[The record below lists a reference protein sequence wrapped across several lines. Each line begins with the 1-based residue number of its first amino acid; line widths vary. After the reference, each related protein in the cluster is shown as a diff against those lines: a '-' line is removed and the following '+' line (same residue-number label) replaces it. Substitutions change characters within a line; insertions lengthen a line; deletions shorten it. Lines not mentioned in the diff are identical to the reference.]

1 MATFLPSVYAFFAAA
16 AAGCLLATVFGELR
30 RVGTDRLTAVTLS
43 ALVATLAAAAAV
55 VGQFG
60 RPALLFSVF
69 SNPGTAIFRELASL
83 LLALLAGAAYL
94 AALRT
99 GATRRTGRKLSLLA
113 AASGLILALAVGSAA
128 VQPWRP
134 VWNTWTLVLPTAG
147 FAWLAGVMF
156 AKGLGATGHKNVGPA
171 LRLLK
176 KAEEKTIETASEP
189 LLGERETCRLGAS
202 RRACRLLRD
211 RLERRLR
218 PRSARFASYVFERLA
233 LLGGRDRS
241 ERSRVLPRSS
251 LRLRR
256 AEAKSRFRHRFG
268 DPRRLLRGRVA
279 TSRVGIGLMK
289 ETLRTTCKPLPP

>member
-147 FAWLAGVMF
+147 FAWLAGVML
-156 AKGLGATGHKNVGPA
+156 AKSLGAAGHESAGPA
-171 LRLLK
+171 LSVLK
-176 KAEEKTIETASEP
+176 KAEEKTGETASEP
-189 LLGERETCRLGAS
+189 LWESTRLAALAPLVGLACYFAAASTDASASTALASLLTGANAWLFWAGVIVPS
-202 RRACRLLRD
+202 VLLSF
-211 RLERRLR
+211 L
-218 PRSARFASYVFERLA
+218 AAQFASDTLKRNPVLGIALA
-233 LLGGRDRS
+233 TLSAFAAGAWQHLVLG
-241 ERSRVLPRSS
+241 L
-251 LRLRR
+251 
-256 AEAKSRFRHRFG
+256 A
-268 DPRRLLRGRVA
+268 
-279 TSRVGIGLMK
+279 
-289 ETLRTTCKPLPP
+289 

>member
-94 AALRT
+94 ASLRT

-147 FAWLAGVMF
+147 FAWLAGVML
-156 AKGLGATGHKNVGPA
+156 AKSLGAAGHESAGPA
-171 LRLLK
+171 LSVLR
-176 KAEEKTIETASEP
+176 KAEEKTGETASEP
-189 LLGERETCRLGAS
+189 LWESTRLAALAPLVGLACYFAAAS
-202 RRACRLLRD
+202 TDA
-211 RLERRLR
+211 
-218 PRSARFASYVFERLA
+218 SARTALASLLTGANAWLFWAGVIVPSVLLSFLAAQFASDTLKRNPVLGIALA
-233 LLGGRDRS
+233 TLSAFAAGAWQHLVLG
-241 ERSRVLPRSS
+241 L
-251 LRLRR
+251 
-256 AEAKSRFRHRFG
+256 A
-268 DPRRLLRGRVA
+268 
-279 TSRVGIGLMK
+279 
-289 ETLRTTCKPLPP
+289 

>member
-99 GATRRTGRKLSLLA
+99 EATRRTGRKLSLLA

-147 FAWLAGVMF
+147 FAWLAGVML
-156 AKGLGATGHKNVGPA
+156 AKSLGAAGHESAGPA
-171 LRLLK
+171 LSVLK
-176 KAEEKTIETASEP
+176 KAEEKTGETASEP
-189 LLGERETCRLGAS
+189 LWESTRLAALAPLVGLACYFAAAS
-202 RRACRLLRD
+202 TDA
-211 RLERRLR
+211 
-218 PRSARFASYVFERLA
+218 SARTALASLLTGANAWLFWAGVIVPSVLLSFLAAQFASDTLKRNPVLGIALA
-233 LLGGRDRS
+233 TLSAFAAGVWQHLVLG
-241 ERSRVLPRSS
+241 L
-251 LRLRR
+251 
-256 AEAKSRFRHRFG
+256 A
-268 DPRRLLRGRVA
+268 
-279 TSRVGIGLMK
+279 
-289 ETLRTTCKPLPP
+289 

>member
-60 RPALLFSVF
+60 RPALLFSIF

-147 FAWLAGVMF
+147 FAWLAGVML
-156 AKGLGATGHKNVGPA
+156 AKSLGAAGHESAGPA
-171 LRLLK
+171 LSVLK
-176 KAEEKTIETASEP
+176 KAEEKTGETASEP
-189 LLGERETCRLGAS
+189 LWESTRLAALAPLVGLACYFAAAS
-202 RRACRLLRD
+202 TDA
-211 RLERRLR
+211 
-218 PRSARFASYVFERLA
+218 SARTALASLLTGANAWLFWAGVIVPSVLLSFLAAQFASDTLKRNPVLGIALA
-233 LLGGRDRS
+233 TLSAFAAGAWQHLVLG
-241 ERSRVLPRSS
+241 L
-251 LRLRR
+251 
-256 AEAKSRFRHRFG
+256 A
-268 DPRRLLRGRVA
+268 
-279 TSRVGIGLMK
+279 
-289 ETLRTTCKPLPP
+289 

>member
-30 RVGTDRLTAVTLS
+30 RVGTDRLTEVTLS

-94 AALRT
+94 AALRA

-147 FAWLAGVMF
+147 FAWLAGVML
-156 AKGLGATGHKNVGPA
+156 AKSLGAAGHESAGPV
-171 LRLLK
+171 LSVLK
-176 KAEEKTIETASEP
+176 KAEEKTGETASEP
-189 LLGERETCRLGAS
+189 LWESTRLAALAPLVGLACYFAAAS
-202 RRACRLLRD
+202 TDA
-211 RLERRLR
+211 
-218 PRSARFASYVFERLA
+218 SARTALASLLTGANAWLFWAGVIVPSVLLSFLAAQFASDTLKRNPVLGIALA
-233 LLGGRDRS
+233 TLSAFAAGAWQHLVLG
-241 ERSRVLPRSS
+241 L
-251 LRLRR
+251 
-256 AEAKSRFRHRFG
+256 A
-268 DPRRLLRGRVA
+268 
-279 TSRVGIGLMK
+279 
-289 ETLRTTCKPLPP
+289 

>member
-30 RVGTDRLTAVTLS
+30 RVGTDRLTAVALS

-147 FAWLAGVMF
+147 FAWLAGVML
-156 AKGLGATGHKNVGPA
+156 AKSLGAAGHESAGPA
-171 LRLLK
+171 LSVLK
-176 KAEEKTIETASEP
+176 KAEEKTGETASEP
-189 LLGERETCRLGAS
+189 LWESTRLAALAPLVGLACYFAAAS
-202 RRACRLLRD
+202 TDA
-211 RLERRLR
+211 
-218 PRSARFASYVFERLA
+218 SARTALASLLTGANAWLFWAGVIVPSVLLSFLAAQFASDTLKRNPVLGIALA
-233 LLGGRDRS
+233 TLSAFAAGAWQHLVLG
-241 ERSRVLPRSS
+241 L
-251 LRLRR
+251 
-256 AEAKSRFRHRFG
+256 A
-268 DPRRLLRGRVA
+268 
-279 TSRVGIGLMK
+279 
-289 ETLRTTCKPLPP
+289 

>member
-147 FAWLAGVMF
+147 FAWLAGVML
-156 AKGLGATGHKNVGPA
+156 AKSLGAAGHESAGPA
-171 LRLLK
+171 LSVLK
-176 KAEEKTIETASEP
+176 KAEEKTGETASEP
-189 LLGERETCRLGAS
+189 LWESTRLAALAPLVGLACYFAAAS
-202 RRACRLLRD
+202 TDA
-211 RLERRLR
+211 
-218 PRSARFASYVFERLA
+218 SARTALASLLTGANAWLFWAGVIVPSVLLSFLAAQFASDTLKRNPVLGIALA
-233 LLGGRDRS
+233 SLSAFAAGAWQHLVLG
-241 ERSRVLPRSS
+241 L
-251 LRLRR
+251 
-256 AEAKSRFRHRFG
+256 A
-268 DPRRLLRGRVA
+268 
-279 TSRVGIGLMK
+279 
-289 ETLRTTCKPLPP
+289 

>member
-147 FAWLAGVMF
+147 FAWLAGVML
-156 AKGLGATGHKNVGPA
+156 AKSLGAAGHESAGPA
-171 LRLLK
+171 LSVLK
-176 KAEEKTIETASEP
+176 KAEEKTGETASEP
-189 LLGERETCRLGAS
+189 LWESTRLAALAPLVGLACYFAAAS
-202 RRACRLLRD
+202 TDA
-211 RLERRLR
+211 
-218 PRSARFASYVFERLA
+218 SARTALASLLTGANAWLFWAGVIVPSVLLSFLAAQFASDTLKRNPVLGIALA
-233 LLGGRDRS
+233 TLSAFAAGAWQHLVLG
-241 ERSRVLPRSS
+241 L
-251 LRLRR
+251 
-256 AEAKSRFRHRFG
+256 A
-268 DPRRLLRGRVA
+268 
-279 TSRVGIGLMK
+279 
-289 ETLRTTCKPLPP
+289 

>member
-147 FAWLAGVMF
+147 FAWLAGVML
-156 AKGLGATGHKNVGPA
+156 AKSLSAAGHESAGPA
-171 LRLLK
+171 LSVLK
-176 KAEEKTIETASEP
+176 KAEEKTGETASEP
-189 LLGERETCRLGAS
+189 LWESTRLAALAPLVGLACYFAAAS
-202 RRACRLLRD
+202 TDA
-211 RLERRLR
+211 
-218 PRSARFASYVFERLA
+218 SARTALASLLTGANAWLFWAGVIVPSVLLSFLAAQFASDTLKRNPVLGIALA
-233 LLGGRDRS
+233 TLSAFAAGAWQHLVLG
-241 ERSRVLPRSS
+241 L
-251 LRLRR
+251 
-256 AEAKSRFRHRFG
+256 A
-268 DPRRLLRGRVA
+268 
-279 TSRVGIGLMK
+279 
-289 ETLRTTCKPLPP
+289 

>member
-69 SNPGTAIFRELASL
+69 SNPSTAIFRELASL

-113 AASGLILALAVGSAA
+113 AASGLILALVVGSAA

-147 FAWLAGVMF
+147 FAWLAGVML
-156 AKGLGATGHKNVGPA
+156 AKSLGAAGHESAGPA
-171 LRLLK
+171 LSVLK
-176 KAEEKTIETASEP
+176 KAEEKTGETASEP
-189 LLGERETCRLGAS
+189 LWESTRLAALAPLVGLACYFAAAS
-202 RRACRLLRD
+202 TDA
-211 RLERRLR
+211 
-218 PRSARFASYVFERLA
+218 SARTALASLLTGANAWLFWAGVIVPSVLLSFLAAQFASDTLKRNPVLGIALA
-233 LLGGRDRS
+233 TLSAFAAGAWQHLVLG
-241 ERSRVLPRSS
+241 L
-251 LRLRR
+251 
-256 AEAKSRFRHRFG
+256 A
-268 DPRRLLRGRVA
+268 
-279 TSRVGIGLMK
+279 
-289 ETLRTTCKPLPP
+289 

>member
-113 AASGLILALAVGSAA
+113 TASGLILALVVGSAA

-147 FAWLAGVMF
+147 FAWLAGVML
-156 AKGLGATGHKNVGPA
+156 AKSLGAAGHESAGPA
-171 LRLLK
+171 LSVLK
-176 KAEEKTIETASEP
+176 KAEEKTGETASEP
-189 LLGERETCRLGAS
+189 LWESTRLAALAPLVGLACYFAAAS
-202 RRACRLLRD
+202 TDA
-211 RLERRLR
+211 
-218 PRSARFASYVFERLA
+218 SARTALASLLTGANAWLFWAGVIVPSVLLSFLAAQFASDTLKKRNPVLGIALA
-233 LLGGRDRS
+233 TLSAFAAGAWQHLVLG
-241 ERSRVLPRSS
+241 L
-251 LRLRR
+251 
-256 AEAKSRFRHRFG
+256 A
-268 DPRRLLRGRVA
+268 
-279 TSRVGIGLMK
+279 
-289 ETLRTTCKPLPP
+289 

>member
-147 FAWLAGVMF
+147 FAWLAGVVL
-156 AKGLGATGHKNVGPA
+156 AQSLGAAGHESAGPA
-171 LRLLK
+171 LSVLK
-176 KAEEKTIETASEP
+176 KAEEKTGETASEP
-189 LLGERETCRLGAS
+189 LWESTRLAALAPLVGLACYFAAAS
-202 RRACRLLRD
+202 TDA
-211 RLERRLR
+211 
-218 PRSARFASYVFERLA
+218 SARTALASLLTGANAWLFWAGVIVPSVLLSFLAAQFASNTLKRNPVLGIALA
-233 LLGGRDRS
+233 TLSAFAAGAWQHLVLG
-241 ERSRVLPRSS
+241 L
-251 LRLRR
+251 
-256 AEAKSRFRHRFG
+256 A
-268 DPRRLLRGRVA
+268 
-279 TSRVGIGLMK
+279 
-289 ETLRTTCKPLPP
+289 

>member
-43 ALVATLAAAAAV
+43 ALVATLAAAVAV

-147 FAWLAGVMF
+147 FAWLAGVML
-156 AKGLGATGHKNVGPA
+156 AKSLGAAGHESAGPA
-171 LRLLK
+171 LSVLK
-176 KAEEKTIETASEP
+176 KAEEKTGETASEP
-189 LLGERETCRLGAS
+189 LWESTRLADLAPLVGLACYFAAAS
-202 RRACRLLRD
+202 TDA
-211 RLERRLR
+211 
-218 PRSARFASYVFERLA
+218 SARTALASLLTGANAWLFWAGVIVPSVLLSFLAAQFASDTLKRNPVLGIALA
-233 LLGGRDRS
+233 TLSAFAAGAWQHLVLG
-241 ERSRVLPRSS
+241 L
-251 LRLRR
+251 
-256 AEAKSRFRHRFG
+256 A
-268 DPRRLLRGRVA
+268 
-279 TSRVGIGLMK
+279 
-289 ETLRTTCKPLPP
+289 

>member
-147 FAWLAGVMF
+147 FAWLAGVML
-156 AKGLGATGHKNVGPA
+156 AKSLGAAGHESAGPA
-171 LRLLK
+171 LSVLK
-176 KAEEKTIETASEP
+176 KAEEKTGETASEP
-189 LLGERETCRLGAS
+189 LWESTRLAALAPLVGLACYFAAAS
-202 RRACRLLRD
+202 TDA
-211 RLERRLR
+211 
-218 PRSARFASYVFERLA
+218 SARTALASLLTGANARLFWAGVIVPSVLLSFLAAQFASDTLKRNPVLGIAMATLSAFAAGAWQHLVLGLA
-233 LLGGRDRS
+233 
-241 ERSRVLPRSS
+241 
-251 LRLRR
+251 
-256 AEAKSRFRHRFG
+256 
-268 DPRRLLRGRVA
+268 
-279 TSRVGIGLMK
+279 
-289 ETLRTTCKPLPP
+289 

>member
-147 FAWLAGVMF
+147 FAWLAGVML
-156 AKGLGATGHKNVGPA
+156 AKSLGAAGHESAGPA
-171 LRLLK
+171 LSVLK
-176 KAEEKTIETASEP
+176 KAEEKTSETASEP
-189 LLGERETCRLGAS
+189 LWESTRLAALAPLVGLACYFAAAS
-202 RRACRLLRD
+202 TDA
-211 RLERRLR
+211 
-218 PRSARFASYVFERLA
+218 SARTALASLLTGANAWLFWAGVIVPSVLLSFLAAQIASDTLKRNPVLGIALATLSAFAAGAWQHLVLGLA
-233 LLGGRDRS
+233 
-241 ERSRVLPRSS
+241 
-251 LRLRR
+251 
-256 AEAKSRFRHRFG
+256 
-268 DPRRLLRGRVA
+268 
-279 TSRVGIGLMK
+279 
-289 ETLRTTCKPLPP
+289 

>member
-60 RPALLFSVF
+60 RPSLLFSVF

-147 FAWLAGVMF
+147 FAWLAGVML
-156 AKGLGATGHKNVGPA
+156 AKSLGAAGHESAGPA
-171 LRLLK
+171 LSVLK
-176 KAEEKTIETASEP
+176 KAEEKTGETASEP
-189 LLGERETCRLGAS
+189 LWESTRLAALAPLVGLACYFAAAS
-202 RRACRLLRD
+202 TDA
-211 RLERRLR
+211 
-218 PRSARFASYVFERLA
+218 SARTALASLLTGANAWLFWAGVIVPSVLVSFLAAQFASDTLKRNPVLGIALA
-233 LLGGRDRS
+233 TLSAFAAGAWQHLVLG
-241 ERSRVLPRSS
+241 L
-251 LRLRR
+251 
-256 AEAKSRFRHRFG
+256 A
-268 DPRRLLRGRVA
+268 
-279 TSRVGIGLMK
+279 
-289 ETLRTTCKPLPP
+289 

>member
-147 FAWLAGVMF
+147 FAWLAGVML
-156 AKGLGATGHKNVGPA
+156 AKSLGAAGHESAGPA
-171 LRLLK
+171 LSVLK
-176 KAEEKTIETASEP
+176 KAEEKTGETASEP
-189 LLGERETCRLGAS
+189 LWEDARIAAATPLVGLALYFAAAS
-202 RRACRLLRD
+202 TDASARAAFASLLAGGD
-211 RLERRLR
+211 AFLFWAGVLAPGVFLSFLAAQLVPDALERK
-218 PRSARFASYVFERLA
+218 P
-233 LLGGRDRS
+233 
-241 ERSRVLPRSS
+241 VL
-251 LRLRR
+251 
-256 AEAKSRFRHRFG
+256 
-268 DPRRLLRGRVA
+268 
-279 TSRVGIGLMK
+279 GIGLS
-289 ETLRTTCKPLPP
+289 TLAAVSAGVWQHLVLGLA

>member
-147 FAWLAGVMF
+147 FAWLAGVML
-156 AKGLGATGHKNVGPA
+156 AKSLGAAGHESAGPA
-171 LRLLK
+171 LSVLK
-176 KAEEKTIETASEP
+176 KAEEKTGETAYEP
-189 LLGERETCRLGAS
+189 LWESTRLAALAPLVGLACYFAAAS
-202 RRACRLLRD
+202 TDA
-211 RLERRLR
+211 
-218 PRSARFASYVFERLA
+218 SARTALASLLTGANAWLFWAGVIVPSVLLSFLAAQFASDTLKRNPVLGIALA
-233 LLGGRDRS
+233 TLSAFAAGAWQHLVLG
-241 ERSRVLPRSS
+241 L
-251 LRLRR
+251 
-256 AEAKSRFRHRFG
+256 A
-268 DPRRLLRGRVA
+268 
-279 TSRVGIGLMK
+279 
-289 ETLRTTCKPLPP
+289 

>member
-16 AAGCLLATVFGELR
+16 SAGCLLATVFGELR
-30 RVGTDRLTAVTLS
+30 RVGTDRLTAMTLS

-147 FAWLAGVMF
+147 FAWLAGVML
-156 AKGLGATGHKNVGPA
+156 AKSLGAAGHESAGPA
-171 LRLLK
+171 LSVLK
-176 KAEEKTIETASEP
+176 KAEEKTGETASEP
-189 LLGERETCRLGAS
+189 LWESTRLAALAPLVGLACYFAAAS
-202 RRACRLLRD
+202 TDA
-211 RLERRLR
+211 
-218 PRSARFASYVFERLA
+218 SARTALASLLTGANAWLFWAGVIVPSVLLSFLAAQFASDTLKRNPVLGIALA
-233 LLGGRDRS
+233 TLSAFAAGAWQHLVLG
-241 ERSRVLPRSS
+241 L
-251 LRLRR
+251 
-256 AEAKSRFRHRFG
+256 A
-268 DPRRLLRGRVA
+268 
-279 TSRVGIGLMK
+279 
-289 ETLRTTCKPLPP
+289 